1 MRNQVPT
8 EKVFFIK
15 SGAAFGC
22 GYAYAA
28 GEFGLV
34 HKHELH
40 DEPFKDDKGKDHV
53 KKGLL
58 SLGVVRVA
66 TQKEYDDFNA
76 KVEADLALRAKSDP
90 PTAASVSDLLE
101 VVKKQGEQIAAL
113 LGKTQKDSPKG
124 TAKAPVE
131 QTPPSPENLENDPPK
146 E

>member
-34 HKHELH
+34 HKDEL
-40 DEPFKDDKGKDHV
+40 DDQPFKDDKGKDHV

-66 TQKEYDDFNA
+66 TQKEYEDFNA
-76 KVEADLALRAKSDP
+76 KVEADLALRSASQP
-90 PTAASVSDLLE
+90 PTAASVSDLLQ
-101 VVKKQGEQIAAL
+101 VVKTQGEQIAAL
-113 LGKTQKDSPKG
+113 LENAQK
-124 TAKAPVE
+124 
-131 QTPPSPENLENDPPK
+131 DPPK
-146 E
+146 K